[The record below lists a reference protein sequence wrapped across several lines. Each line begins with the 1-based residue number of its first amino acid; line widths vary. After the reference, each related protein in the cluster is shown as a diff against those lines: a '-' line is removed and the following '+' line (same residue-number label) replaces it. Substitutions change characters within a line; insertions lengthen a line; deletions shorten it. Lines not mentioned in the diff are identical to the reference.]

1 MQLEQ
6 VEIKFTL
13 ALTSISPEQKM
24 EAELRA
30 KQAYV
35 MTLLQQGAI
44 TKHRAAKLLGI
55 TRLDLIELMG
65 KYEIS
70 TFSEQT
76 RSEIEQEVAYARE
89 ILNQQSESRA

>member
-13 ALTSISPEQKM
+13 ALAGISTEHKM

-35 MTLLQQGAI
+35 MTLLKQGAI
-44 TKHRAAKLLGI
+44 TKHRAATLLGI

-76 RSEIEQEVAYARE
+76 RSQIEQEVAYTRE
-89 ILNQQSESRA
+89 MLNQQTELRA

>member
-13 ALTSISPEQKM
+13 ALAGISTLAKM
-24 EAELRA
+24 EAELKA

-35 MTLLQQGAI
+35 MTLLKHGAI
-44 TKHRAAKLLGI
+44 TRHRAATLLGI
-55 TRLDLIELMG
+55 TRLDVIELMG

-76 RSEIEQEVAYARE
+76 RSEIEQEVAHTRVM
-89 ILNQQSESRA
+89 LNQQTELKA